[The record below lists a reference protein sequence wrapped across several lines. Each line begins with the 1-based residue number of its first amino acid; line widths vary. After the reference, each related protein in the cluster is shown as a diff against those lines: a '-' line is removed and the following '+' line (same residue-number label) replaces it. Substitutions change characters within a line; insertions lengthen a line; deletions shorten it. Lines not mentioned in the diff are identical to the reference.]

1 MDLFI
6 NKGLAEGVVD
16 APPSKSMAHRLLI
29 CASLAQ
35 GQSKIKGIS
44 SCQDVLA
51 TLSCL
56 NSLGIQTEYDGENVV
71 VTGKEFKSLCPVE
84 PLDCNESGSTLRF
97 LIPLALLLEKTVKFT
112 GSRTLLQRPLSVY
125 EDLCKEK
132 NLSFKKNEEK
142 VSVKGPLK
150 GGEYTIV
157 GNISSQFISGL
168 LFALP
173 LLDKDS
179 KINVLPPIESKSY
192 IEMTRDAQAQFG
204 VKSYWL
210 DEHTL
215 FIPGKQSYN
224 AQTVTVEGD
233 YSGTAFIEALNLFGG
248 NVKINGLK
256 EDSIQG
262 DSVYKKYY
270 EMLSKGVATIHIG
283 DCPDLGPVLFA
294 VASAKHGGVFSG
306 TKRLKI
312 KESDRAS
319 AMAEELKKFGTA
331 VTVFEDKVVVYPI
344 DFHSPTEAII
354 CHNDHRIAMA
364 CSILLTLTGGAIN
377 GVECVKKSY
386 PAFYEHLRQLGIEVT
401 ENETR

>member
-1 MDLFI
+1 MNLFI
-6 NKGLAEGVVD
+6 KKGLAKGIVD

-29 CASLAQ
+29 SASLAQ
-35 GQSKIKGIS
+35 GESRIKGIS

-56 NSLGIQTEYDGENVV
+56 KALGISAVLDGDDVI
-71 VTGKEFKSLCPVE
+71 VTGKDFKSLAPSE

-97 LIPLALLLEKTVKFT
+97 LIPLALVLGKSVKFT
-112 GSRTLLQRPLSVY
+112 GSKTLLQRPLSVY

-132 NLSFKKNEEK
+132 NLSFKNNGQ
-142 VSVKGPLK
+142 VISVKGPLR
-150 GGEYTIV
+150 GGEYTVV

-204 VKSYWL
+204 VNSYWL
-210 DEHTL
+210 DDHTL
-215 FIPGKQSYN
+215 FIPGKQSYK
-224 AQTVTVEGD
+224 AQNLSVEGD
-233 YSGTAFIEALNLFGG
+233 YSGAAFIEALNLFDGK
-248 NVKINGLK
+248 VKINGLK
-256 EDSIQG
+256 EDTIQG
-262 DSVYKKYY
+262 DAVYQKYFD
-270 EMLSKGVATIHIG
+270 MLSKGVATIHIG
-283 DCPDLGPVLFA
+283 NCPDLGPVLFA
-294 VASAKHGGVFSG
+294 VAAAKHGGVFSG

-344 DFHSPTEAII
+344 DFHSPTEDII

-386 PAFYEHLRQLGIEVT
+386 PAFYQHLRQLGIEVT